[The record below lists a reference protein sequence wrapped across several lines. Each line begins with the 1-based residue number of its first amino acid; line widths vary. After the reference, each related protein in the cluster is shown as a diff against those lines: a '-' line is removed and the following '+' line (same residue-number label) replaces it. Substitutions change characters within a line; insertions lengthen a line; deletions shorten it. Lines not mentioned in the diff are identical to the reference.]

1 MGIPITGLYIT
12 YFALSIYAL
21 FTLTTTQIIL
31 AYILFYFLL
40 EVVMSLFI
48 HRWATHNLWNPP
60 VWFQNIMTVVSMSAL
75 IGTPIS
81 YSAWHR
87 NHHRYADTIAD
98 PHSPKYSSWFY
109 IIFRTHEQDYDLS
122 LCGDR
127 LRNKWQL
134 LLTKYENPAVY
145 IINVILFLVLP
156 FDIFLMWATA
166 VAMTTFWVMAV
177 TGIMCHLGKVKD
189 VPYMYPFAFSE
200 SFHKQHHIKPQ
211 LKHCKYD
218 PWVWLIQ
225 KLGWT

>member
-1 MGIPITGLYIT
+1 
-12 YFALSIYAL
+12 
-21 FTLTTTQIIL
+21 
-31 AYILFYFLL
+31 
-40 EVVMSLFI
+40 MSLFI

-60 VWFQNIMTVVSMSAL
+60 VWFQNIMSVVSMTAL

-87 NHHRYADTIAD
+87 NHHRYADTIND
-98 PHSPKYSSWFY
+98 PHSPKHNSWLY

-134 LLTKYENPAVY
+134 LLTKNEIPLVYMCNAV
-145 IINVILFLVLP
+145 LFLVLP
-156 FDIFLMWATA
+156 IDLFLMWATA

-189 VPYMYPFAFSE
+189 VPYMYPVAFSE
-200 SFHKQHHIKPQ
+200 SYHVQHHIKPK
-211 LKHCKYD
+211 LKHCKFD
-218 PWVWLIQ
+218 PWVWIITR
-225 KLGWT
+225 LGWT

>member
-98 PHSPKYSSWFY
+98 PLSPKYSSWFY

-166 VAMTTFWVMAV
+166 VAMTTFWVMTV
-177 TGIMCHLGKVKD
+177 TGIMCHTGKIKD